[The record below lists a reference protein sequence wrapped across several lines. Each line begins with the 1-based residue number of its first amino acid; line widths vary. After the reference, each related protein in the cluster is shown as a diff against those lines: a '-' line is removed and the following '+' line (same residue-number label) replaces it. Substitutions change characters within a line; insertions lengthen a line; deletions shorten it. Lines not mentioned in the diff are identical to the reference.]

1 MAHVSLTF
9 GNLTQLANSLGD
21 DASIVVKNGGFESRG
36 KVGSFFT
43 LKSTNRHAGNVLF
56 AAVRQQYGDAV
67 ANALAPQMRASRE
80 EGKPLSARVVRDVLA
95 DAAAMSAGIPRINED
110 MARHFVLGNAGPGD
124 TRNLDAAMDAFCEG
138 KNVSP
143 AARNQLKNRFGEA
156 LLRSVGREGQKIFS
170 YADMTEM
177 VRTASLPAMKKA
189 WNDVQV
195 EAFMNDPV
203 HGADAA
209 IDDCASRLGLDGAQK
224 HEFRRLVGMAL
235 AHEAETAADKGRS
248 LDAQT
253 LYRSVSEGSLPAL
266 KNFAY
271 ACGKSGDVDFVAR
284 DIMAWST
291 PRTAADLAMLS
302 VQVGNL
308 AGMAA
313 GSLAAQRLDEMRAM
327 QPEGMLS
334 RETLWQGCFREAMP
348 GNLKEAGFRD
358 FNTAMFDRL
367 SEEFNKARPGSNT
380 AAADGMTALATGVS
394 FEKTLASLSAP
405 VTLTLADFRNMPS
418 LTSVANLGSFQEV
431 EESLAKDLKRRG
443 THNSLPGYTPSIS
456 FGAAGGKAE
465 VVHIQDLSG
474 MSEADRAQFSAG
486 NPSGMSRNLVEHARR
501 LCGDND
507 VQARQVIQ
515 SMGQSGAF
523 LVRSNSSMTGVFE
536 SEHSPLDIDVRREEN
551 GNVTMRFYKPEASP
565 LDVDYTYT
573 ITPDGRGVLTAC
585 RMQARNPQPAQAQAA
600 AE

>member
-1 MAHVSLTF
+1 MAMAHVSLTF

-21 DASIVVKNGGFESRG
+21 DVNIVVKNGGFESRG

-67 ANALAPQMRASRE
+67 ADALAPQMRAARE
-80 EGKPLSARVVRDVLA
+80 EGKPLSARMVRDILA
-95 DAAAMSAGIPRINED
+95 DAAAMSAGIPRINGD
-110 MARHFVLGNAGPGD
+110 MVRHFVLGNAGPGD
-124 TRNLDAAMDAFCEG
+124 TRNLDAAIDAFCEG
-138 KNVSP
+138 KNVTP
-143 AARNQLKNRFGEA
+143 AAREQLKNRFGEA
-156 LLRSVGREGQKIFS
+156 MLRSIGQEGKKILS

-209 IDDCASRLGLDGAQK
+209 IDDSAARLGLDGAQK

-235 AHEAETAADKGRS
+235 AHEAEVAADNGKM

-253 LYRSVSEGSLPAL
+253 LYRSVSEGSLTAL

-271 ACGKSGDVDFVAR
+271 ACGKTGDVDFVAR
-284 DIMAWST
+284 DMLAWST
-291 PRTAADLAMLS
+291 PRTAADMAMLS

-308 AGMAA
+308 AGIAA

-348 GNLKEAGFRD
+348 GNLKEASFRD
-358 FNTAMFDRL
+358 FNTAVFDRL
-367 SEEFNKARPGSNT
+367 GEEFNKARPGSNT

-405 VTLTLADFRNMPS
+405 VTLTLADFRNMPA

-443 THNSLPGYTPSIS
+443 THSSLPGYTPSIS
-456 FGAAGGKAE
+456 FGAAGGEAE

-474 MSEADRAQFSAG
+474 MSEDDRAQFSAG
-486 NPSGMSRNLVEHARR
+486 NPSSMSRSLVEHARR
-501 LCGDND
+501 LCGGND

-565 LDVDYTYT
+565 LDIDYTYT

-585 RMQARNPQPAQAQAA
+585 RMQARNPQPAQA
-600 AE
+600 AEE

>member
-235 AHEAETAADKGRS
+235 SHEAGVAAEKGTMF
-248 LDAQT
+248 DPQT
-253 LYRSVSEGSLPAL
+253 LYRSVSEGSLTAL

-271 ACGKSGDVDFVAR
+271 ACGKTGDVDFVAR
-284 DIMAWST
+284 DMLAWST
-291 PRTAADLAMLS
+291 AQTAADLSMLA
-302 VQVGNL
+302 VQIGNL
-308 AGMAA
+308 AGIAA
-313 GSLAAQRLDEMRAM
+313 GSLAAQRLDDMRAM

-348 GNLKEAGFRD
+348 DNLKDADFRD
-358 FNTAMFDRL
+358 FNSAVFDRL
-367 SEEFNKARPGSNT
+367 GEEFKKARPGSAT

-418 LTSVANLGSFQEV
+418 LTPVANLGSFQEV